1 MSDCTLTLAKFS
13 NILYETPFYTVV
25 YFWIACQTIKVF
37 IFPPGQYNTA
47 LDKVVQNFMQKMS
60 QLQHSR
66 KRNLLDGFASA
77 FQGTVEQL
85 KQVRDI
91 CMV

>member
-1 MSDCTLTLAKFS
+1 MKHLFILWYIFGLHVKQLKFS
-13 NILYETPFYTVV
+13 Y
-25 YFWIACQTIKVF
+25 
-37 IFPPGQYNTA
+37 FPPGQYNTA

-91 CMV
+91 WFNCKF

>member
-1 MSDCTLTLAKFS
+1 MKHLFILWYIFGLHVEQLKFS
-13 NILYETPFYTVV
+13 Y
-25 YFWIACQTIKVF
+25 
-37 IFPPGQYNTA
+37 FPPGQYNTA

-91 CMV
+91 WLNCKF